1 MSRISLATRSSCMQ
15 SDPEPAKMPRRLGL
29 GTNAGVEKEEEE
41 RAAAT
46 MAAGAAIRRIAR
58 EAIPRV
64 KLALRIRVG
73 CTARMPRRARARSMC
88 NIF

>member
-1 MSRISLATRSSCMQ
+1 
-15 SDPEPAKMPRRLGL
+15 MPRRLGL

-41 RAAAT
+41 REAAT